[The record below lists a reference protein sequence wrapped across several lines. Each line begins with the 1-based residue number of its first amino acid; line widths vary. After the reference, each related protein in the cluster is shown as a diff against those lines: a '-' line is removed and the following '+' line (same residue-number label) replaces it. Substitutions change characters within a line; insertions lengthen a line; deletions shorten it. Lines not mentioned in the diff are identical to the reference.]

1 MLFPFICFPA
11 SPPKFLSAIS
21 AVVCRGTLG
30 CLISAPRPRSPQLST
45 QERERGRQPRTITSP
60 VTAATS
66 LAIASLTEAVFH
78 HISAIAQRQLA
89 CFSQWPTPST
99 PSTPTPR
106 LRRGQRDPPVLLARL
121 RHYLKL
127 SVRMKTALLF
137 GLGERARL
145 SSAFRRFEARK
156 SDSTEK

>member
-1 MLFPFICFPA
+1 MGRQFRELSVERRVNADGGGGGERAQPSTGELMNSAVPFHLFSCVCSA
-11 SPPKFLSAIS
+11 KFLSAIS

-78 HISAIAQRQLA
+78 HISAVAQRQLA
-89 CFSQWPTPST
+89 CFSQ
-99 PSTPTPR
+99 
-106 LRRGQRDPPVLLARL
+106 
-121 RHYLKL
+121 
-127 SVRMKTALLF
+127 
-137 GLGERARL
+137 
-145 SSAFRRFEARK
+145 
-156 SDSTEK
+156 